1 MVPNAHKGRKML
13 MLFSMIASTLSLAAL
28 MLEGFTMPSA
38 RKVKKIDGKRIA
50 YPSSIVDS

>member
-13 MLFSMIASTLSLAAL
+13 MLFSMIVSTLSLVAL
-28 MLEGFTMPSA
+28 ILEGFTMPSA